1 MSATSI
7 HDILRGAHKDVRPL
21 LREIAELGGNVRITN
36 GNHIM
41 VRLGGHMTVISLTP
55 KDPRNDLHH
64 LRQLIRKFANETDTP
79 VESSVVRHKRKKKT
93 ENKHPLN

>member
-1 MSATSI
+1 MTALHDLLRAT
-7 HDILRGAHKDVRPL
+7 HKDVRPL
-21 LREIAELGGNVRITN
+21 LREIDDLGGNVRITN

-64 LRQLIRKFANETDTP
+64 LRQLIRRFASESGTP
-79 VESSVVRHKRKKKT
+79 VQSSVIRHKKGKK
-93 ENKHPLN
+93 NKL

>member
-1 MSATSI
+1 MSATTI
-7 HDILRGAHKDVRPL
+7 HDILRATHKDVRPL
-21 LREIAELGGNVRITN
+21 LREIDDLGGIVRITN

-64 LRQLIRKFANETDTP
+64 LRQLIRRFASESGTP
-79 VESSVVRHKRKKKT
+79 VESSVVRHKKGKR
-93 ENKHPLN
+93 NKL